1 VNNNINIY
9 LMIEKNKKLEDS
21 IRTNKIILERLEKKL
36 NDLGQ
41 AAAKSGYL
49 GQTAAFSG
57 YSGGCNSGGAMP
69 DSGEAVE
76 GGTNTAIKGQ
86 IECIK
91 KKIQKKELKIEK
103 LKKGEGLLA
112 EAVTAERLASKRCMG
127 VKPVSG
133 KVEGK
138 KGVGNYDLHYS
149 TTERPASATRVPGWP
164 ILGVKSNVVPEEIN
178 KTVRNRNFKQ
188 NYYKNNNIIEK
199 TKRYIDS
206 FYDEY
211 LKIEE
216 TVPEYMI
223 KNLEKMPNN
232 KGYIWRGIRLY
243 GKLAVTN
250 SLNSKTV
257 YLDERKHGEMFIHEI
272 TPVVEN
278 LYKKNGN
285 GYGKH
290 QLVSNTVRKIK
301 KHTPLHGVQIG

>member
-1 VNNNINIY
+1 
-9 LMIEKNKKLEDS
+9 MIEKNKKLESS
-21 IRTNKIILERLEKKL
+21 IRTNKIILERLENKL
-36 NDLGQ
+36 NDSIATATFVE
-41 AAAKSGYL
+41 AA
-49 GQTAAFSG
+49 
-57 YSGGCNSGGAMP
+57 
-69 DSGEAVE
+69 D

-91 KKIQKKELKIEK
+91 KKIQKKELKIEN
-103 LKKGEGLLA
+103 LKKGGDPKGVGL
-112 EAVTAERLASKRCMG
+112 TGGQQSSRCG
-127 VKPVSG
+127 PILGSG
-133 KVEGK
+133 KVVGK
-138 KGVGNYDLHYS
+138 KGVRIYDLQY
-149 TTERPASATRVPGWP
+149 
-164 ILGVKSNVVPEEIN
+164 SNVVPEEIN

-216 TVPEYMI
+216 TIPDYMI

-243 GKLAVTN
+243 GKLNVPN
-250 SLNSKTV
+250 SSNAKTV

-301 KHTPLHGVQIG
+301 KHTPSK

>member
-1 VNNNINIY
+1 
-9 LMIEKNKKLEDS
+9 MIEKNKKLESS
-21 IRTNKIILERLEKKL
+21 IRTNKIILERLKKKL
-36 NDLGQ
+36 NDS
-41 AAAKSGYL
+41 AAEQSK
-49 GQTAAFSG
+49 
-57 YSGGCNSGGAMP
+57 GGGVNSGLE
-69 DSGEAVE
+69 SYIGEAFE
-76 GGTNTAIKGQ
+76 CGTNTAIKGQ

-91 KKIQKKELKIEK
+91 NKIQKKELKIET
-103 LKKGEGLLA
+103 LKKGGE
-112 EAVTAERLASKRCMG
+112 SKG
-127 VKPVSG
+127 VEVRPDMKPVSG
-133 KVEGK
+133 KSVGK
-138 KGVGNYDLHYS
+138 RVRIYDIAL
-149 TTERPASATRVPGWP
+149 
-164 ILGVKSNVVPEEIN
+164 PEEIT

-216 TVPEYMI
+216 TIPDYMI

-243 GKLAVTN
+243 GKLTVPN
-250 SLNSKTV
+250 SSNAKTV

-301 KHTPLHGVQIG
+301 KHTPSK

>member
-1 VNNNINIY
+1 
-9 LMIEKNKKLEDS
+9 MIEKNKKLESS
-21 IRTNKIILERLEKKL
+21 IRTNKIILERLENKL
-36 NDLGQ
+36 NDSI
-41 AAAKSGYL
+41 A
-49 GQTAAFSG
+49 TATF
-57 YSGGCNSGGAMP
+57 
-69 DSGEAVE
+69 GEAAE
-76 GGTNTAIKGQ
+76 GGTNTAIKVQ

-91 KKIQKKELKIEK
+91 KKIQKKELKIEN
-103 LKKGEGLLA
+103 LKKGGDLKGVDCRAAALRVDRESA
-112 EAVTAERLASKRCMG
+112 RCSAVERRPASERP
-127 VKPVSG
+127 KPVSG
-133 KVEGK
+133 KVVVK
-138 KGVGNYDLHYS
+138 KGV
-149 TTERPASATRVPGWP
+149 PVTRCDTA
-164 ILGVKSNVVPEEIN
+164 LPEEIN
-178 KTVRNRNFKQ
+178 KNVRNRNFKQ

-216 TVPEYMI
+216 TIPDYMI

-243 GKLAVTN
+243 GKLTVPN
-250 SLNSKTV
+250 SSNAKTV

-301 KHTPLHGVQIG
+301 KHTPSK

>member
-1 VNNNINIY
+1 
-9 LMIEKNKKLEDS
+9 MIEKNKKLESS
-21 IRTNKIILERLEKKL
+21 IRTNKIILERLENKL
-36 NDLGQ
+36 NDSI
-41 AAAKSGYL
+41 A
-49 GQTAAFSG
+49 TATV
-57 YSGGCNSGGAMP
+57 
-69 DSGEAVE
+69 GEATD
-76 GGTNTAIKGQ
+76 GGTNMAIKGQ

-91 KKIQKKELKIEK
+91 QKIQKKELKIEN
-103 LKKGEGLLA
+103 LKKGGDPKGVEGRA
-112 EAVTAERLASKRCMG
+112 DM
-127 VKPVSG
+127 KPVSG
-133 KVEGK
+133 KVVGK
-138 KGVGNYDLHYS
+138 KGVRIYDLHYS
-149 TTERPASATRVPGWP
+149 N
-164 ILGVKSNVVPEEIN
+164 NVVPGEIN

-216 TVPEYMI
+216 TIPDYMI

-243 GKLAVTN
+243 GKLAVPN
-250 SLNSKTV
+250 SSNAKTV

-301 KHTPLHGVQIG
+301 KHTPSK